1 MKGRKQSMK
10 KVICL
15 IAIALMIASVT
26 FAAGK
31 LKFTAKDLPGL
42 KGTWE
47 GVVSF
52 GEFEGGGT
60 SPMKLEILNDAAP
73 LKAKVTVTNIPQQI
87 AGQFSV
93 PSGQNVFENDGG
105 VLTSQGTISWASPQG
120 TGFMEISKGENK
132 INFWYFNK
140 GLKGDATLKKKK

>member
-1 MKGRKQSMK
+1 MK

-15 IAIALMIASVT
+15 IAIALMIASVA

-31 LKFTAKDLPGL
+31 MKFTAKDLPAL

-47 GVVSF
+47 GIVSF
-52 GEFEGGGT
+52 GEFEGGTT

-73 LKAKVTVTNIPQQI
+73 LKAKLTVTNVPDQI
-87 AGQFSV
+87 AQRFGAQ
-93 PSGQNVFENDGG
+93 SGQNVFENDGG
-105 VLTSQGTISWASPQG
+105 VLTSQGTIMWASPQG
-120 TGFMEISKGENK
+120 TGFFEISKGENK
-132 INFWYFNK
+132 INFWYFAK